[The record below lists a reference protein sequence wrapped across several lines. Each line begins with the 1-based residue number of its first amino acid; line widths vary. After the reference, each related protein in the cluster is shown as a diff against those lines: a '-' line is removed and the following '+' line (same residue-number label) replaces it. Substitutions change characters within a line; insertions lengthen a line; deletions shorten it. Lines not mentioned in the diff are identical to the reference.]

1 MSPAGRHPS
10 IARRHPRAALRAR
23 LAALQAAYSTALHA
37 ASFAAL
43 LACATPAAAQPVG
56 ERIAADLREQVH
68 RVEVTARD
76 LYSRQETAT
85 IVVTSFRPGGDG
97 PFPLA
102 IVSHGRGGPEQRAAL
117 GRQRFELLARYL
129 VTKGFAVFVP
139 NRLGYGE
146 TARLGF
152 DPEDS
157 GPCQAKRFE
166 PMAQA
171 ASDQVLATLEH
182 ARAQPWVD
190 GARWVALG
198 QSVGGL
204 TTLAVASRRPRG
216 LVAAVNF
223 SGGAGGDPD
232 RRPMDPCGP
241 DHLASLWRAQGAA
254 AGNLPTLWL
263 YWKHDRYWGEQ
274 HPLRWAE
281 AWREG
286 GGQVLL
292 HQLGPWGSE
301 PADGHTGVAL
311 DMDSWVPLAERFF
324 ADVGF
329 TKPGL
334 PPRPAPS
341 GFARLDETDK
351 VPVSG
356 SRRELLYRRFL
367 EARPPRAF
375 AIGPDGDAAW
385 ARGDWAIG
393 RALGGCQWR
402 RGQTCRLYAVDD
414 EVVWVPF
421 TND

>member
-1 MSPAGRHPS
+1 VSAACRPRRIYRRLHHAAFASLLLLGAARAPAQPAGD
-10 IARRHPRAALRAR
+10 
-23 LAALQAAYSTALHA
+23 
-37 ASFAAL
+37 
-43 LACATPAAAQPVG
+43 
-56 ERIAADLREQVH
+56 RIATDLREEVH
-68 RVEVTARD
+68 HIEVTAKD

-85 IVVTSFRPGGDG
+85 IAVTAFRPPGDG

-102 IVSHGRGGPEQRAAL
+102 IVSHGRGGPEQRAGL

-139 NRLGYGE
+139 NRIGYGE

-171 ASDQVLATLEH
+171 ASDQVLATLAY
-182 ARAQPWVD
+182 ARSQPWAD
-190 GARWVALG
+190 SKRWVALG

-204 TTLAVASRRPRG
+204 TTLAVASRRPSG

-232 RRPMDPCGP
+232 RRPAEPCGP
-241 DHLASLWRAQGAA
+241 DQLARLWRSQGAA
-254 AGNLPTLWL
+254 AGELPTLWI
-263 YWKHDRYWGEQ
+263 YWTHDRYWGEQ
-274 HPLRWAE
+274 HPVRWAE

-286 GGQVLL
+286 GGQAQL
-292 HQLGPWGSE
+292 HQLLPWGSE
-301 PADGHTGVAL
+301 PTDGHTGL
-311 DMDSWVPLAERFF
+311 TRDMDSWAPLVERFLVG
-324 ADVGF
+324 VGF
-329 TKPGL
+329 DKPGL
-334 PPRPAPS
+334 PSRPAPTA
-341 GFARLDETDK
+341 FARLDEADK
-351 VPVSG
+351 VPVNG

-367 EARPPRAF
+367 AARAPRAF

-385 ARGDWAIG
+385 ASGDWAIG
-393 RALGGCQWR
+393 RALGACQWR
-402 RGQTCRLYAVDD
+402 NGQTCRLYAVDD

-421 TND
+421 SKD